1 MVDDEKA
8 SAHNSVQRPGNG
20 GYLLRPSLYNAM
32 IVLIEGGRR
41 RVLIIQIKYLI
52 FTSSQASVVILRGA
66 APPPLAGSLFS
77 FSLSLKE
84 KRIRSTAQDLT
95 RKLTFRFT
103 LGTPLTG
110 VPKVA
115 LPSI

>member
-8 SAHNSVQRPGNG
+8 SARKCMQKPGNS
-20 GYLLRPSLYNAM
+20 GYLPRSSSYNT
-32 IVLIEGGRR
+32 IVILIEGGRG
-41 RVLIIQIKYLI
+41 LMIPIKYLI
-52 FTSSQASVVILRGA
+52 YSRSQASDVILRGA

-95 RKLTFRFT
+95 RKLTFRLT

>member
-1 MVDDEKA
+1 
-8 SAHNSVQRPGNG
+8 
-20 GYLLRPSLYNAM
+20 M
-32 IVLIEGGRR
+32 IP
-41 RVLIIQIKYLI
+41 IKYLI
-52 FTSSQASVVILRGA
+52 YSRSQASDVILRGA

-84 KRIRSTAQDLT
+84 KRIRLTLSTPV
-95 RKLTFRFT
+95 K
-103 LGTPLTG
+103 G

>member
-1 MVDDEKA
+1 MQK
-8 SAHNSVQRPGNG
+8 PGNS
-20 GYLLRPSLYNAM
+20 GYLPRSSSYNT
-32 IVLIEGGRR
+32 IVILIEGGRGR
-41 RVLIIQIKYLI
+41 IISIKYLI
-52 FTSSQASVVILRGA
+52 FTRSQASVVILRGA